1 MDKGLAGFRDRRI
14 AEKITAKI
22 RALSEGNDPVRLM
35 HVCGTHEDA
44 ITKAGIRSLLPKNV
58 EIISGPGCPVCVTT
72 AREIDEAIALAKA
85 GATITSFGDMM
96 KVPGS
101 ASSLADAK
109 GEGSDVRIVYS
120 ITDAVKIAKEKPG
133 KEVVHIGI
141 GFETTAPSSAVE
153 LLDAP
158 KNFYVLSCHRTIPPA
173 MDYLLSEGDTK
184 IDGFIDPG
192 HVSAIIGMMPYR
204 ALSEKYEIPQVVAGF
219 EPVDVL
225 YGVLLLLEMIKEK
238 DCGVRNEYSRVV
250 KEEGNKKALEVLEKV
265 FAPCDVKWRGF
276 PEIPGSGLAIREE
289 YMEHDARVKFQIDV
303 KDSPEPRGC
312 ICGKI
317 LKGIS
322 YPAQCPL
329 FGKRCTPD
337 SPVGPCMVSGEGSC
351 HIAYRY
357 GKK

>member
-1 MDKGLAGFRDRRI
+1 MNKDISGFRDRRI

-22 RALSEGNDPVRLM
+22 RAAAKDLGPVRLM

-44 ITKAGIRSLLPKNV
+44 IAKAGIRTLLPDNV

-72 AREIDEAIALAKA
+72 TKEIDEAIALAKA
-85 GATITSFGDMM
+85 GASVTSFGDMM

-101 ASSLADAK
+101 GSCMWDARAQ
-109 GEGSDVRIVYS
+109 GADVRIVYS
-120 ITDAVKIAKEKPG
+120 ISDAVKIAKDKPG
-133 KEVVHIGI
+133 KEVVHVGI

-153 LLDAP
+153 LLESP
-158 KNFYVLSCHRTIPPA
+158 SNFYVLSCHRTIPAA

-184 IDGFIDPG
+184 IQGFIDPG
-192 HVSAIIGMMPYR
+192 HVSAIIGIAPYR
-204 ALSEKYEIPQVVAGF
+204 ALSERYGIPQVVAGF

-225 YGVLLLLEMIKEK
+225 YGVLLLLEMIKQKER
-238 DCGVRNEYSRVV
+238 GVRNEYTRVV
-250 KEEGNKKALEVLEKV
+250 KDEGNQKAIDVLEKV
-265 FAPCDVKWRGF
+265 FEPCDVKWRGF
-276 PEIPGSGLAIREE
+276 PVIPRSGLAIRDE
-289 YMEHDARVKFQIDV
+289 YKDHDARVKFNIDV
-303 KDSPEPRGC
+303 KESPEPGGC

-329 FGKRCTPD
+329 FGKRCTPE

-351 HIAYRY
+351 FIAYKY